1 MLVVTLAI
9 IINHHIDAHTIINA
23 YHNAVGEMPSHGHA
37 MRYKSSGGTLPWG
50 WLYENSD
57 ARVSATVE
65 TNSGIG
71 LTGSSQKHNTV
82 QAYMVVYMY
91 HRIT

>member
-1 MLVVTLAI
+1 MS
-9 IINHHIDAHTIINA
+9 
-23 YHNAVGEMPSHGHA
+23 AVGELPSHGHA

-57 ARVSATVE
+57 ARVSTTAE

-71 LTGSSQKHNTV
+71 LTGNSQKHNTV
-82 QAYMVVYMY
+82 QAYIAAYMY